1 MVAGEPSALIALAK
15 GQPGVVSRSQAMA
28 LGMSP
33 SAVDHRVNRGS
44 WVRPLPGVYRTFT
57 GRPDDLSRAW
67 AALLYAGDGAML
79 GPQDT
84 FASHGLGGWPD
95 RLTVVVPSA
104 RRVAPQPG
112 LRVLRARH
120 CEAWRAVASTLP
132 RMRLEAAAL
141 LLVQESST
149 AAAAIDALITV
160 TSGRRTTTERLR
172 AELDAWP
179 RLRRRQTVAEV
190 LADVEDGVA
199 SPLERHWRQDVE
211 IAHGLPRAVRNAAVI
226 DDGRRGYRDLDYDPY
241 RVVAELDGRIYHP
254 DSERFRDRARDN
266 LAARQ
271 QRFALRYGW
280 REVMSDPCG
289 CARELANLLAACG
302 WTGRP
307 RPCGPDC
314 TITRVAA

>member
-1 MVAGEPSALIALAK
+1 MVAGEPSALLALAAR
-15 GQPGVVSRSQAMA
+15 QAGVVSRFQAMA
-28 LGMSP
+28 TGMSA

-44 WVRPLPGVYRTFT
+44 WVRALPGVFRTFT
-57 GRPDDLSRAW
+57 GPPDDLSRAW
-67 AALLYAGDGAML
+67 AALLYAGHGAML

-84 FASHGLGGWPD
+84 FASHGLRCWPE
-95 RLTVVVPSA
+95 RVTVVVPAA

-112 LRVLRARH
+112 LRVMRARQS
-120 CEAWRAVASTLP
+120 EAWRAAASTLP

-141 LLVQESST
+141 LLVQESPT
-149 AAAAIDALITV
+149 AADAIDALITV
-160 TSGRRTTTERLR
+160 TSGRRTTNERLR

-179 RLRRRQTVAEV
+179 RLRRRETVAEV
-190 LADVEDGVA
+190 LADVQDGVA

-211 IAHGLPRAVRNAAVI
+211 RPHGLPRALRNAPVLHA
-226 DDGRRGYRDLDYDPY
+226 GRRLYRDLDYHPY

-254 DSERFRDRARDN
+254 DGERFRDRARDN

-280 REVMSDPCG
+280 REVLDDPCG
-289 CARELANLLAACG
+289 CARELAEVLTACG

-307 RPCGPDC
+307 RPCGLRC
-314 TITRVAA
+314 TIL